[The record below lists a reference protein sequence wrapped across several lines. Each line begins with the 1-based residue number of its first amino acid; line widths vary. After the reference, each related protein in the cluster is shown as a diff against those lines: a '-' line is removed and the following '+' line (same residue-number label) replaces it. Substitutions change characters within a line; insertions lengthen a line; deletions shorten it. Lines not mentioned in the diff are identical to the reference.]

1 MREKPSL
8 AEELRE
14 CYDKC
19 QELFDIAWK
28 LNDDENTRTVFTQK
42 VTSYMG
48 EVQQTLGYCK
58 HLVHIIEKDYNE
70 RMLSKK

>member
-1 MREKPSL
+1 MKKVLEK
-8 AEELRE
+8 ELKD

-48 EVQQTLGYCK
+48 EVQQTLAYWF
-58 HLVHIIEKDYNE
+58 
-70 RMLSKK
+70 M